1 MFINAMKLHKPVF
14 VFCSGTFR
22 FRPASQ
28 LNPEIS
34 CPRSQ
39 TDPQIQWNRLCWKQH
54 ALKTQ

>member
-1 MFINAMKLHKPVF
+1 MKLHKPVF